1 MTSEFFNSAVIAGA
15 ISCGWNQPCLTA
27 IRTSGWTS
35 IATFG
40 ALPGAVI
47 QSVNQH
53 RSGQAKTAPEFV
65 REFDALF
72 NGFWLEAPQRLLGFG
87 AEPAKRV
94 KPRLNQPL
102 VENLYGTRP
111 LRLPCMR
118 HAVFISSLN
127 GGAEYWCSGFR
138 GHFSDVGLNDILLY
152 VGGNIVVGKRFQEEV
167 VGLLKGFGFDRVH
180 HQLFEIRVAISQ
192 QR

>member
-1 MTSEFFNSAVIAGA
+1 MLDGDSAVRMDQHCNVWCVAERA
-15 ISCGWNQPCLTA
+15 
-27 IRTSGWTS
+27 
-35 IATFG
+35 
-40 ALPGAVI
+40 PGAVI